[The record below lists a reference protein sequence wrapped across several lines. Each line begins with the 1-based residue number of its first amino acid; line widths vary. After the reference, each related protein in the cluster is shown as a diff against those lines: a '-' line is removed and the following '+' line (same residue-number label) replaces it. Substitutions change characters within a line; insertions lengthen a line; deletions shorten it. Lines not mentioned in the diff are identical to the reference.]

1 MRPFVET
8 YRQVSAHE
16 WAIYVDIEGFADL
29 FAKHGCMPM
38 AQLTSIIHKLLSSNA
53 EAFQSIQAVQY
64 GGDGFLLHQLSNVLS
79 KNLDRPIAIATA
91 LMKAALCE
99 GFTLRAQISTG
110 SSPDIQ
116 GCYDQSL
123 QDHIQAQKNFG
134 YLTYRGELGGFSN
147 MLLVPLSGSAI
158 LNAYRLHYPKGP
170 LLVLDPLLKSEVEE
184 QSVDVID
191 RVDALEVN
199 WLKQEH
205 RSITECLQAL
215 GIDEKRDFPAM
226 LKAYVQE
233 NSKNLPT
240 DWKDNAGLL
249 LRH

>member
-1 MRPFVET
+1 MRAFTET
-8 YRQVSAHE
+8 YRPVTAHE

-29 FAKHGCMPM
+29 FAAHGCMPM
-38 AQLTSIIHKLLSSNA
+38 AQLTSIIHKLLASNV
-53 EAFQSIQAVQY
+53 EAVQSIQAVQY
-64 GGDGFLLHQLSNVLS
+64 GGDGFLIHQLSGVLS
-79 KNLDRPIAIATA
+79 KKLDRPIAIATA
-91 LMKAALCE
+91 LMKAALCG

-110 SSPDIQ
+110 NSPDIQ

-123 QDHIQAQKNFG
+123 QDHIRAQKSSG
-134 YLTYRGELGGFSN
+134 YLTYGGGISGFSN

-184 QSVDVID
+184 QAVDVID

-199 WLKQEH
+199 WLKVEH
-205 RSITECLQAL
+205 PSVALCLQAL
-215 GIDEKRDFPAM
+215 GLDESRDFPAM
-226 LKAYVQE
+226 LKAYVQGH
-233 NSKNLPT
+233 SKNLPT

-249 LRH
+249 LKH